1 MEGGGAGLDLEAG
14 GEATA
19 RTARCLARRSG
30 SARLDTATAGERK
43 AMAAAGGMAARLEG
57 RGPGLE
63 ADAEARR
70 GVGVERKQRRVQ
82 PWTLEL

>member
-1 MEGGGAGLDLEAG
+1 LEGGGAGLDLEAG
-14 GEATA
+14 GEAAA

-43 AMAAAGGMAARLEG
+43 ATAAAGGMAARLEG
-57 RGPGLE
+57 ARGWRQ
-63 ADAEARR
+63 AR
-70 GVGVERKQRRVQ
+70 VGVERKQRRVQ

>member
-1 MEGGGAGLDLEAG
+1 MALEAG

-30 SARLDTATAGERK
+30 SARLDTATAGDRK
-43 AMAAAGGMAARLEG
+43 AAAAAAAGGMAARLEG

-82 PWTLEL
+82 PWTREL

>member
-1 MEGGGAGLDLEAG
+1 MALEAG

-43 AMAAAGGMAARLEG
+43 AAAAAGGMAARLEG
-57 RGPGLE
+57 ARGWRRTRGGSGEEAATSDVCSLGLGNS
-63 ADAEARR
+63 D
-70 GVGVERKQRRVQ
+70 V
-82 PWTLEL
+82 